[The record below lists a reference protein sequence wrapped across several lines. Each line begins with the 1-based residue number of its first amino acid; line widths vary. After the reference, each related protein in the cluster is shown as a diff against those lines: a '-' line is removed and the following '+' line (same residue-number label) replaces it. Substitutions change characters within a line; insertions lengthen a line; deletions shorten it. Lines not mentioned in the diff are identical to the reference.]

1 MIILDPIADLL
12 TRIRNAIARKKS
24 DVFLPFSEIK
34 FYIAKVMLKANFIA
48 SVEKINEKDKD
59 KDKEIRIVLKYD
71 EEGNSA
77 IQSLQRISK
86 PGKRVYAGSKEIP
99 NVLGGLGIVII
110 STSQGI
116 MTGRDARNRKLGGE
130 LVCEI
135 Y

>member
-24 DVFLPFSEIK
+24 EVFLPFSEIK
-34 FYIAKVMLKANFIA
+34 FYIAKVMLKANFIV
-48 SVEKINEKDKD
+48 SVEKINEKD

>member
-12 TRIRNAIARKKS
+12 TRIRNALARKKS
-24 DVFLPFSEIK
+24 EVFLPFSEIK
-34 FYIAKVMLKANFIA
+34 FYIAKVLLKANFIA
-48 SVEKINEKDKD
+48 SVEKINEKDKE
-59 KDKEIRIVLKYD
+59 KEIRIVLKYD
-71 EEGNSA
+71 EGGKSV

-86 PGKRVYAGSKEIP
+86 PGKRVYSGSKEIP
-99 NVLGGLGIVII
+99 NVLGGLGIVIV

-116 MTGRDARNRKLGGE
+116 MEGREAKNRKLGGE

>member
-24 DVFLPFSEIK
+24 EVFLPFSEIK

-48 SVEKINEKDKD
+48 NVEKINEKD

-99 NVLGGLGIVII
+99 NILGGLGIVIV

-130 LVCEI
+130 LVCAI